1 MKKKLSMMLLLSLV
15 LLLAGQIGYAADR
28 IVVSTEKAPKAIG
41 PYSQAI
47 RYGDM
52 LFVSGM
58 IPIDPKTNE
67 LSKGDIEVQATLVLD
82 NIKAVVEAAGF
93 SMKNVL
99 KAEVFM
105 KDLKDFGK
113 YLRGKSVAKLLHRAR
128 KESLKRITANADD
141 LEMPARTPPLKRT
154 GTRTR
159 IPAGSCTT

>member
-1 MKKKLSMMLLLSLV
+1 MKKKISMLLLLSLV
-15 LLLAGQIGYAADR
+15 LLLAGQVAYAAER
-28 IVVSTEKAPKAIG
+28 IVISTDKAPKAIG

-52 LFVSGM
+52 LYVSGM

-93 SMKNVL
+93 TMKNVL

-113 YLRGKSVAKLLHRAR
+113 Y
-128 KESLKRITANADD
+128 NAIYVKYFPQDP
-141 LEMPARTPPLKRT
+141 PARVTVQAAALPRDVLIEISVTCGK
-154 GTRTR
+154 
-159 IPAGSCTT
+159 

>member
-1 MKKKLSMMLLLSLV
+1 MKKKLLMMLLLSLV

-113 YLRGKSVAKLLHRAR
+113 Y
-128 KESLKRITANADD
+128 NAIYVKYFPQDP
-141 LEMPARTPPLKRT
+141 PARVTVQAAALPRDVLIEISVTCGK
-154 GTRTR
+154 
-159 IPAGSCTT
+159 

>member
-1 MKKKLSMMLLLSLV
+1 MILLLSLV

-113 YLRGKSVAKLLHRAR
+113 Y
-128 KESLKRITANADD
+128 NAIYVKYFPQDP
-141 LEMPARTPPLKRT
+141 PARVTVQAAALPRDVLIEISVTCGK
-154 GTRTR
+154 
-159 IPAGSCTT
+159 

>member
-1 MKKKLSMMLLLSLV
+1 MKKKISMLLLLSLV
-15 LLLAGQIGYAADR
+15 LLLAGQVAYAAER
-28 IVVSTEKAPKAIG
+28 IVISTDKAPKAIG

-52 LFVSGM
+52 LYVSGM
-58 IPIDPKTNE
+58 IPIDPRTNE

-93 SMKNVL
+93 TMKNVL

-113 YLRGKSVAKLLHRAR
+113 Y
-128 KESLKRITANADD
+128 NAIYVKYFPQDP
-141 LEMPARTPPLKRT
+141 PARVTVQAAALPRDVLIEISVTCGK
-154 GTRTR
+154 
-159 IPAGSCTT
+159 

>member
-1 MKKKLSMMLLLSLV
+1 MKKTLLMMTLMIV
-15 LLLAGQIGYAADR
+15 VFLLAGQIGYAADR
-28 IVVSTEKAPKAIG
+28 IVVSTDKAPKAIG

-52 LFVSGM
+52 LYVSGM

-105 KDLKDFGK
+105 KDLKDFAK
-113 YLRGKSVAKLLHRAR
+113 Y
-128 KESLKRITANADD
+128 NAIYVKYFPQDP
-141 LEMPARTPPLKRT
+141 PARVTVQAAAPPRDVLIEISVTCGK
-154 GTRTR
+154 
-159 IPAGSCTT
+159 

>member
-1 MKKKLSMMLLLSLV
+1 MKKKLAMILLLSLV
-15 LLLAGQIGYAADR
+15 LLLAGQIGYAAER
-28 IVVSTEKAPKAIG
+28 IVVSTDKAPKAIG

-113 YLRGKSVAKLLHRAR
+113 Y
-128 KESLKRITANADD
+128 NAIYVKYFPQDP
-141 LEMPARTPPLKRT
+141 PARVTVQAAALPRDVLIEISVTCGK
-154 GTRTR
+154 
-159 IPAGSCTT
+159 

>member
-1 MKKKLSMMLLLSLV
+1 MKKTLFVAFCV
-15 LLLAGQIGYAADR
+15 LAVTMAAGPVVQGADR
-28 IVVSTEKAPKAIG
+28 VVVSTDKAPKAIG

-58 IPIDPKTNE
+58 IAIDPKTNE
-67 LSKGDIEVQATLVLD
+67 LSKGDIEAQATLVLD

-93 SMKNVL
+93 SMQNVL

-113 YLRGKSVAKLLHRAR
+113 Y
-128 KESLKRITANADD
+128 NAIYIRYFP
-141 LEMPARTPPLKRT
+141 ENPPARVTVQAAALPRDVLIEISVTCGK
-154 GTRTR
+154 
-159 IPAGSCTT
+159 

>member
-1 MKKKLSMMLLLSLV
+1 MLLLSRV

-113 YLRGKSVAKLLHRAR
+113 Y
-128 KESLKRITANADD
+128 NAIYVKYFPQDP
-141 LEMPARTPPLKRT
+141 PARVTVQAAALPRDVLIEISVTCGK
-154 GTRTR
+154 
-159 IPAGSCTT
+159 

>member
-1 MKKKLSMMLLLSLV
+1 MKKILFISCCALAFLLMV
-15 LLLAGQIGYAADR
+15 GQVSQSAER
-28 IVVSTEKAPKAIG
+28 IVVSTDKAPKAIG

-47 RYGDM
+47 RYGEM

-58 IPIDPKTNE
+58 IAIDPKTNE
-67 LSKGDIEVQATLVLD
+67 LSKGDIEAQATLVLD

-113 YLRGKSVAKLLHRAR
+113 Y
-128 KESLKRITANADD
+128 NAIYVKYFP
-141 LEMPARTPPLKRT
+141 ENPPARVTVQAAALPRDVLIEISVICGK
-154 GTRTR
+154 
-159 IPAGSCTT
+159 

>member
-1 MKKKLSMMLLLSLV
+1 MKKKLLMMLLLSLV
-15 LLLAGQIGYAADR
+15 LLLAGQISYAADR

-113 YLRGKSVAKLLHRAR
+113 Y
-128 KESLKRITANADD
+128 NAIYVKYFPQDP
-141 LEMPARTPPLKRT
+141 PARVTVQAAALPRDVLIEISVTCGK
-154 GTRTR
+154 
-159 IPAGSCTT
+159 

>member
-1 MKKKLSMMLLLSLV
+1 MKKTLSMMLLLSLV
-15 LLLAGQIGYAADR
+15 LLLAGQVAYAADR
-28 IVVSTEKAPKAIG
+28 IVVSTDKAPKAIG

-113 YLRGKSVAKLLHRAR
+113 Y
-128 KESLKRITANADD
+128 NAIYVKYFPQDP
-141 LEMPARTPPLKRT
+141 PARVTVQAAALPRDVLIEISVTCGK
-154 GTRTR
+154 
-159 IPAGSCTT
+159 

>member
-15 LLLAGQIGYAADR
+15 LLLAGQISYAADR

-67 LSKGDIEVQATLVLD
+67 LSKGDIEVQ
-82 NIKAVVEAAGF
+82 
-93 SMKNVL
+93 

-105 KDLKDFGK
+105 KDLKDFAK
-113 YLRGKSVAKLLHRAR
+113 Y
-128 KESLKRITANADD
+128 NAIYVKYFPQDP
-141 LEMPARTPPLKRT
+141 PARVTVQAAALPRDVLIEISVTCGK
-154 GTRTR
+154 
-159 IPAGSCTT
+159 

>member
-1 MKKKLSMMLLLSLV
+1 MKKKLSMILLLSLV
-15 LLLAGQIGYAADR
+15 LLLAGQVAYAADR
-28 IVVSTEKAPKAIG
+28 IVVSTDKAPKAIG

-113 YLRGKSVAKLLHRAR
+113 Y
-128 KESLKRITANADD
+128 NAIYVKYFPQDP
-141 LEMPARTPPLKRT
+141 PARVTVQAAALPRDVLIEISVICGK
-154 GTRTR
+154 
-159 IPAGSCTT
+159 

>member
-1 MKKKLSMMLLLSLV
+1 MKKKLSMILLLSLV
-15 LLLAGQIGYAADR
+15 LLLAGQVAYAADR
-28 IVVSTEKAPKAIG
+28 IVVSTDKAPKAIG

-113 YLRGKSVAKLLHRAR
+113 Y
-128 KESLKRITANADD
+128 NAIYVKYFPQDP
-141 LEMPARTPPLKRT
+141 PARVTVQAAALPRDVLIEISVTCGK
-154 GTRTR
+154 
-159 IPAGSCTT
+159 

>member
-1 MKKKLSMMLLLSLV
+1 MKKKLSIMLLLSFV
-15 LLLAGQIGYAADR
+15 ILLAGQSAYAADR
-28 IVVSTEKAPKAIG
+28 TVVSTDKAPKAIG

-52 LFVSGM
+52 LYVSGM

-82 NIKAVVEAAGF
+82 NIKAVVESAGF

-105 KDLKDFGK
+105 KDLKDFAK
-113 YLRGKSVAKLLHRAR
+113 Y
-128 KESLKRITANADD
+128 NAIYIKYFPQDP
-141 LEMPARTPPLKRT
+141 PARVTVQAAALPRDVLIEISVTCGK
-154 GTRTR
+154 
-159 IPAGSCTT
+159 

>member
-1 MKKKLSMMLLLSLV
+1 MKKKISMLLLLSLV
-15 LLLAGQIGYAADR
+15 LLLAGQVAYAADR
-28 IVVSTEKAPKAIG
+28 IVVSTDKAPKAIG

-113 YLRGKSVAKLLHRAR
+113 Y
-128 KESLKRITANADD
+128 NAIYVKYFPQDP
-141 LEMPARTPPLKRT
+141 PARVTVQAAALPRDVLIEISVTCGK
-154 GTRTR
+154 
-159 IPAGSCTT
+159 

>member
-113 YLRGKSVAKLLHRAR
+113 Y
-128 KESLKRITANADD
+128 NAIYVKYFPQDP
-141 LEMPARTPPLKRT
+141 PARVTVQAAALPRDVLIEISVTCGK
-154 GTRTR
+154 
-159 IPAGSCTT
+159 

>member
-1 MKKKLSMMLLLSLV
+1 MKKKLAMILLLSMV
-15 LLLAGQIGYAADR
+15 LLLAGQISYAADR
-28 IVVSTEKAPKAIG
+28 IVVSTDKAPKAIG

-113 YLRGKSVAKLLHRAR
+113 Y
-128 KESLKRITANADD
+128 NAIYVKYFPQDP
-141 LEMPARTPPLKRT
+141 PARVTVQAAALPRDVLIEISVTCGK
-154 GTRTR
+154 
-159 IPAGSCTT
+159 

>member
-1 MKKKLSMMLLLSLV
+1 MKKKLSMILLLSLV
-15 LLLAGQIGYAADR
+15 LLLAGQVAYAADR
-28 IVVSTEKAPKAIG
+28 IVISTDKAPKAIG
-41 PYSQAI
+41 PYAQAI

-113 YLRGKSVAKLLHRAR
+113 Y
-128 KESLKRITANADD
+128 NAIYVKYFPQDP
-141 LEMPARTPPLKRT
+141 PARVTVQAAALPRDVLIEISVTCGK
-154 GTRTR
+154 
-159 IPAGSCTT
+159 

>member
-1 MKKKLSMMLLLSLV
+1 MKKKLSMILLLSLV
-15 LLLAGQIGYAADR
+15 LLLAGQVANAADR
-28 IVVSTEKAPKAIG
+28 IVVSTDKAPKAIG

-52 LFVSGM
+52 LYVSGM

-113 YLRGKSVAKLLHRAR
+113 Y
-128 KESLKRITANADD
+128 NAIYVKYFPQDP
-141 LEMPARTPPLKRT
+141 PARVTVQAAALPRDVLIEISVICGK
-154 GTRTR
+154 
-159 IPAGSCTT
+159 

>member
-1 MKKKLSMMLLLSLV
+1 MKKILFVSCCALAV
-15 LLLAGQIGYAADR
+15 LLMVVQVSQSAER
-28 IVVSTEKAPKAIG
+28 IVVSTDKAPKAIG

-58 IPIDPKTNE
+58 IAIDPKTNE
-67 LSKGDIEVQATLVLD
+67 LSKGDIEAQATLVLD
-82 NIKAVVEAAGF
+82 NIRAVVEAAGF

-113 YLRGKSVAKLLHRAR
+113 Y
-128 KESLKRITANADD
+128 NAIYVKYFP
-141 LEMPARTPPLKRT
+141 ENPPARVTVQAAALPRDVLIEISVICGK
-154 GTRTR
+154 
-159 IPAGSCTT
+159 

>member
-1 MKKKLSMMLLLSLV
+1 MKKKLSIIMLLLSLV
-15 LLLAGQIGYAADR
+15 LLLAGQIGYGADR
-28 IVVSTEKAPKAIG
+28 IVVSTDKAPKAIG

-52 LFVSGM
+52 LYVSGM

-82 NIKAVVEAAGF
+82 NIKAVVESAGF

-105 KDLKDFGK
+105 KDLKDFAK
-113 YLRGKSVAKLLHRAR
+113 Y
-128 KESLKRITANADD
+128 NAIYVKYFPQDP
-141 LEMPARTPPLKRT
+141 PARVTVQAAALPRDVLIEISVTCGK
-154 GTRTR
+154 
-159 IPAGSCTT
+159 

>member
-1 MKKKLSMMLLLSLV
+1 MKKKFSMMLLLSLV
-15 LLLAGQIGYAADR
+15 LLLAGQISYAADR

-105 KDLKDFGK
+105 KDLKDFAK
-113 YLRGKSVAKLLHRAR
+113 Y
-128 KESLKRITANADD
+128 NAIYVKYFPQDP
-141 LEMPARTPPLKRT
+141 PARVTVQAAALPRDVLIEISVTCGK
-154 GTRTR
+154 
-159 IPAGSCTT
+159 

>member
-1 MKKKLSMMLLLSLV
+1 MKKKLSMILLLSFV
-15 LLLAGQIGYAADR
+15 LLLAGQAGYAADR
-28 IVVSTEKAPKAIG
+28 IVVSTDKAPKAIG

-113 YLRGKSVAKLLHRAR
+113 Y
-128 KESLKRITANADD
+128 NAIYVKYFPQDP
-141 LEMPARTPPLKRT
+141 PARVTVQAAALPRDVLIEISVTCGK
-154 GTRTR
+154 
-159 IPAGSCTT
+159 

>member
-1 MKKKLSMMLLLSLV
+1 MKKKLSMILLLSFV
-15 LLLAGQIGYAADR
+15 FLLAGQVGYTADR
-28 IVVSTEKAPKAIG
+28 IVVSTDKAPKAIG

-113 YLRGKSVAKLLHRAR
+113 Y
-128 KESLKRITANADD
+128 NAIYVKYFPQDP
-141 LEMPARTPPLKRT
+141 PARVTVQAAALPRDVLIEISVTCGK
-154 GTRTR
+154 
-159 IPAGSCTT
+159 

>member
-1 MKKKLSMMLLLSLV
+1 MKKTLLTITLLMVVS
-15 LLLAGQIGYAADR
+15 LLAGQIGYAADR
-28 IVVSTEKAPKAIG
+28 IVVSTDKAPKAIG

-52 LFVSGM
+52 LYVSGM

-105 KDLKDFGK
+105 KDLKDFAK
-113 YLRGKSVAKLLHRAR
+113 Y
-128 KESLKRITANADD
+128 NAIYVKYFPQDP
-141 LEMPARTPPLKRT
+141 PARVTVQAAALPRDVLIEISVTCGK
-154 GTRTR
+154 
-159 IPAGSCTT
+159 

>member
-15 LLLAGQIGYAADR
+15 LLLAGQISYAADR

-113 YLRGKSVAKLLHRAR
+113 Y
-128 KESLKRITANADD
+128 NAIYVSTS
-141 LEMPARTPPLKRT
+141 P
-154 GTRTR
+154 RTR
-159 IPAGSCTT
+159 RPASPCRLRPCPVTCSSRYP

>member
-28 IVVSTEKAPKAIG
+28 IVVSTDKAPKAIG

-105 KDLKDFGK
+105 KDLKDFAK
-113 YLRGKSVAKLLHRAR
+113 Y
-128 KESLKRITANADD
+128 NAIYVKYFPQDP
-141 LEMPARTPPLKRT
+141 PARVTVQAAALPRDVLIEISVTCGK
-154 GTRTR
+154 
-159 IPAGSCTT
+159 

>member
-1 MKKKLSMMLLLSLV
+1 MKKKISMILLLSLV

-113 YLRGKSVAKLLHRAR
+113 Y
-128 KESLKRITANADD
+128 NAIYVKYFPQDP
-141 LEMPARTPPLKRT
+141 PARVTVQAAALPRDVLIEISVTCGK
-154 GTRTR
+154 
-159 IPAGSCTT
+159 

>member
-1 MKKKLSMMLLLSLV
+1 MKKKLAMILLLSMV
-15 LLLAGQIGYAADR
+15 LLLAGQIGYAAER
-28 IVVSTEKAPKAIG
+28 IVVSTDKAPKAIG

-113 YLRGKSVAKLLHRAR
+113 Y
-128 KESLKRITANADD
+128 NAIYVKYFPQDP
-141 LEMPARTPPLKRT
+141 PARVTVQAAALPRDVLIEISVTCGK
-154 GTRTR
+154 
-159 IPAGSCTT
+159 

>member
-1 MKKKLSMMLLLSLV
+1 MKKVILSAVCV
-15 LLLAGQIGYAADR
+15 LGLIFLMGQISYSAER
-28 IVVSTEKAPKAIG
+28 VVISTDKAPKAIG

-47 RYGDM
+47 KYGDM

-82 NIKAVVEAAGF
+82 NIKAVVEAAGY

-113 YLRGKSVAKLLHRAR
+113 Y
-128 KESLKRITANADD
+128 NAIYVKYFP
-141 LEMPARTPPLKRT
+141 ENPPARVTVQAAALPRDVLIEISVTCGK
-154 GTRTR
+154 
-159 IPAGSCTT
+159 

>member
-1 MKKKLSMMLLLSLV
+1 MKRKLSMMLLLSLV

-113 YLRGKSVAKLLHRAR
+113 Y
-128 KESLKRITANADD
+128 NAIYVKYFPQDP
-141 LEMPARTPPLKRT
+141 PARVTVQAAALPRDVLIEISVTCGK
-154 GTRTR
+154 
-159 IPAGSCTT
+159 